1 MRKRLLLSASA
12 GALLLSSIGC
22 TTTTTTPSARAEE
35 DPSAK
40 RRRIDAAV
48 DAAIA
53 RLFAEIRGSREL
65 FAKASGALVFPNVI
79 SAGFVVGGSYGEGAL
94 RTARGTD
101 SYYQIVSAAVGLM
114 AGAQSRAVF
123 VLFMTRD
130 ALDRFLAS
138 KGWTAGVDASVAA
151 LTVGANGEIDV
162 QGLRAPVIG
171 FVMTNVGLMANLSL
185 EGTRFIRIDP

>member
-40 RRRIDAAV
+40 GRRIDAAV

-65 FAKASGALVFPNVI
+65 LAKASGALVFPNVI
-79 SAGFVVGGSYGEGAL
+79 SAGFVIGGSYGEGAL

-101 SYYQIVSAAVGLM
+101 SHYQIVSAAVGLL

-151 LTVGANGEIDV
+151 LTVGANGEIDI
-162 QGLRAPVIG
+162 QGLQAPVIG

-185 EGTRFIRIDP
+185 EGTRFIRLDP